1 MIPVYFPFTHIT
13 EPIAEAACRCFG
25 GVVLH
30 RPLQQDLPQPLAAL
44 AARLP
49 IDIRVSAWVDDEQ
62 LANLYHAYRKWGDL
76 HEGGMATFKN
86 RFNGADNAEA
96 FVTQVR
102 SEILGSQTR
111 KTIVPDPLFSARL
124 FLLAAQDYDMAQET
138 VDQAIAVSEINM
150 ARMVAELKGD
160 AAPGMLV
167 NNHPPEDDP
176 GAFMTGVRLRSWFRL
191 SCLYTDTD
199 FDLLMT
205 TSPAVLE
212 ALLNHAPSAGLV
224 HVWDAV
230 PCPADDGQRALWE
243 TYLADT
249 ALIRQNEAVRPDPPK
264 LPLAFSGIF
273 GFRLYRFPDITLE
286 QLLNLNGPF
295 NEISHTI
302 QPGIRSIV
310 VGFLETK
317 KIGKRVL
324 DSIL

>member
-13 EPIAEAACRCFG
+13 EPIAGAACRCFG

-49 IDIRVSAWVDDEQ
+49 IDIRVPAGGDDEQ
-62 LANLYHAYRKWGDL
+62 LVNLYQAYRKWGTL
-76 HEGGMATFKN
+76 HEGGIATFKN
-86 RFNGADNAEA
+86 RFNGADDAEA

-102 SEILGSQTR
+102 SEILGRRTR
-111 KTIVPDPLFSARL
+111 ETTLPDPLFSARL

-138 VDQAIAVSEINM
+138 VDQAIAVSEMNM

-160 AAPGMLV
+160 AAPGRPV
-167 NNHPPEDDP
+167 NNYPPGDDP
-176 GAFMTGVRLRSWFRL
+176 GAFMTGARIRSWYRL
-191 SCLYTDTD
+191 SRPDTD
-199 FDLLMT
+199 ADFGLLMT
-205 TSPAVLE
+205 TSPAVCE
-212 ALLNHAPSAGLV
+212 ALLSHVPYAGLV
-224 HVWDAV
+224 HAWDAV

-249 ALIRQNEAVRPDPPK
+249 ALIRQNEAGRPDPPE

-286 QLLNLNGPF
+286 QLLNLSGSF
-295 NEISHTI
+295 NEMSRTI
-302 QPGIRSIV
+302 QPGIRNIL

-317 KIGKRVL
+317 KMGKRVL